1 MKRSVV
7 QVGQREDFWI
17 FFLEPSVPVGSF
29 LVFFLGAQV
38 SCSSPLVGSFLV
50 FPPVPGRSFEPVSGK
65 VVAFFSPTKLKLSL
79 PALSTALYY
88 FALCKWKKKQ
98 QIM

>member
-17 FFLEPSVPVGSF
+17 FFLEPS
-29 LVFFLGAQV
+29 
-38 SCSSPLVGSFLV
+38 
-50 FPPVPGRSFEPVSGK
+50 VPGRSFEPVSGK